1 VLKYDRNLIFLKHR
15 ICWFSPSA
23 PRFSLMRF
31 DEYRQSFEKM
41 DRKWYRRTNFNTIL
55 IDLSEDM
62 SQIFSRF
69 NATTRKE
76 VRRAERTGV
85 EVSELQDWP
94 RFVEFY
100 NEFAMSKKRGTISLS
115 ELSNY
120 RDNIVIRAAGVG
132 GNTLIMHSYIFDNE
146 IGYVRQF
153 HTASHFRLY
162 ENNSER
168 HAASAANCY
177 LLFSDIAYFK
187 DRNFKIFDLGGVPPA
202 HSTDAAAN
210 QIAQFKRRFGGV
222 EVEHFNYTSLN
233 LALALNV
240 KAAVARLLSRSK
252 SGLGY
257 PRLDFQNGTDQSV
270 S

>member
-1 VLKYDRNLIFLKHR
+1 MLKYDRNLMFLKHR
-15 ICWFSPSA
+15 ICWFSPNA

-85 EVSELQDWP
+85 EVSGLQDWP

-132 GNTLIMHSYIFDNE
+132 GNTLIMHSYIRSF
-146 IGYVRQF
+146 IGFMLDSFIQHRI
-153 HTASHFRLY
+153 FRLY
-162 ENNSER
+162 ENNSEE

-177 LLFSDIAYFK
+177 LFSDIAYFK

-240 KAAVARLLSRSK
+240 KAAIARLLSRSK
-252 SGLGY
+252 SGLGH
-257 PRLDFQNGTDQSV
+257 PRLDFQNGTDKSV